1 MRGSSDAEKF
11 VSNAQTERFVRALAY
26 RRVLGSVMAQT
37 AAFASGF
44 GAVVPPPLM
53 RRLGGVLT
61 GEDLAS
67 LVAGA
72 KGAVDAG
79 DWKAHSAYADADVAR
94 GFTARCF
101 WRCVEAIFTDEER
114 LEVVQFATG
123 LAAVPA
129 GGFKNLVGYM
139 GDQAPF
145 TVGEL
150 PPPRRDEPGAL
161 PMAHACFNTIRLPRL
176 RESDFQENEG
186 DDPESGTAV
195 DRGAREMARRLR
207 IAVGS
212 GGRGFDDF

>member
-1 MRGSSDAEKF
+1 
-11 VSNAQTERFVRALAY
+11 
-26 RRVLGSVMAQT
+26 
-37 AAFASGF
+37 
-44 GAVVPPPLM
+44 
-53 RRLGGVLT
+53 
-61 GEDLAS
+61 
-67 LVAGA
+67 
-72 KGAVDAG
+72 
-79 DWKAHSAYADADVAR
+79 
-94 GFTARCF
+94 
-101 WRCVEAIFTDEER
+101 

-139 GDQAPF
+139 GDAAPF

-176 RESDFQENEG
+176 RESDFQDEKG
-186 DDPESGTAV
+186 DDPDPSGMAV

>member
-1 MRGSSDAEKF
+1 M
-11 VSNAQTERFVRALAY
+11 VRPH
-26 RRVLGSVMAQT
+26 
-37 AAFASGF
+37 
-44 GAVVPPPLM
+44 VPAPPLM

-176 RESDFQENEG
+176 AERAFGGSVEAGGE
-186 DDPESGTAV
+186 
-195 DRGAREMARRLR
+195 EMARRLR
-207 IAVGS
+207 VATALGA
-212 GGRGFDDF
+212 RGFDDF

>member
-1 MRGSSDAEKF
+1 
-11 VSNAQTERFVRALAY
+11 
-26 RRVLGSVMAQT
+26 MAQT
-37 AAFASGF
+37 AAVASGF

-176 RESDFQENEG
+176 RESDFQDEKG
-186 DDPESGTAV
+186 DDPDPSGMAV